1 MSNSSLVQEGLKKS
15 GDWKYET
22 SAVRKSGIKFGGIK
36 YMSFHIVADS
46 CCELTADMKKR
57 GNIEIAPLTLEVG
70 GESILDDETFD
81 QKYFLKR
88 VAECPECPKSACPSP
103 DYFRKSFLNGAER
116 CYAVTLSAQLSGSY
130 NSAVLGANL
139 AQEEN
144 EDLKIHVF
152 NSRSASIGETLI
164 VKKIVECEEAGMSFE
179 RVVETVELYISTQH
193 TYFVLENLETLRKN
207 GRLSKAKA
215 LVASALKIKPV
226 MGATPEGDIVQL
238 DQARGINK
246 ALMKMVDAIVNDA
259 QHVENKTLA
268 ISHCNCP
275 ERAEMVKEAL
285 LERLAVQDVFVLD
298 TQGISSMYANDG
310 GIIIAL

>member
-1 MSNSSLVQEGLKKS
+1 
-15 GDWKYET
+15 
-22 SAVRKSGIKFGGIK
+22 
-36 YMSFHIVADS
+36 MSFHIVADS

-144 EDLKIHVF
+144 ENLKIHVF

-207 GRLSKAKA
+207 GRLSKVKA

-226 MGATPEGDIVQL
+226 MGSTPEGDIVQL
-238 DQARGINK
+238 DQARGINR
-246 ALMKMVDAIVNDA
+246 ALMKMVDAVVNDA
-259 QHVENKTLA
+259 QHVETKTLA
-268 ISHCNCP
+268 VSHCNCP

-298 TQGISSMYANDG
+298 TQGVSSMYANDG
-310 GIIIAL
+310 GIIIVL

>member
-1 MSNSSLVQEGLKKS
+1 
-15 GDWKYET
+15 
-22 SAVRKSGIKFGGIK
+22 
-36 YMSFHIVADS
+36 MSFHIVADS
-46 CCELTADMKKR
+46 CCELTADMKER

-215 LVASALKIKPV
+215 FVASALKIKPV
-226 MGATPEGDIVQL
+226 MGSTPEGDIVQL

-246 ALMKMVDAIVNDA
+246 ALMKMVDAVVNDA
-259 QHVENKTLA
+259 QHVETKTLA
-268 ISHCNCP
+268 VSHCNCP

-285 LERLAVQDVFVLD
+285 LSRLAVKDIFVLD
-298 TQGISSMYANDG
+298 TQGVSSMYANDG

>member
-1 MSNSSLVQEGLKKS
+1 
-15 GDWKYET
+15 
-22 SAVRKSGIKFGGIK
+22 
-36 YMSFHIVADS
+36 MSFHIVADS

-88 VAECPECPKSACPSP
+88 VAECQECPKSACPSP

-179 RVVETVELYISTQH
+179 RVVETVELYISTQN

-207 GRLSKAKA
+207 GRLSKTKA

-226 MGATPEGDIVQL
+226 MGATSEGDIVQL

-298 TQGISSMYANDG
+298 TQGVSSMYANDG

>member
-1 MSNSSLVQEGLKKS
+1 MSYRVIVDSCGELTLQMKE
-15 GDWKYET
+15 
-22 SAVRKSGIKFGGIK
+22 SGIFKTASLSMEVDG
-36 YMSFHIVADS
+36 FH
-46 CCELTADMKKR
+46 
-57 GNIEIAPLTLEVG
+57 
-70 GESILDDETFD
+70 ILDDETFD
-81 QKYFLKR
+81 QADFLRR
-88 VAECPECPKSACPSP
+88 VAASEECPKSSCPSP
-103 DYFRKSFLNGAER
+103 ER
-116 CYAVTLSAQLSGSY
+116 YMELYKCDVDRVYAVTLSGELSGSY

-139 AQEEN
+139 AQEED

-207 GRLSKAKA
+207 GRLSKTKA

-226 MGATPEGDIVQL
+226 MGATSEGDIVQL

-298 TQGISSMYANDG
+298 TQGVSSMYANDG

>member
-1 MSNSSLVQEGLKKS
+1 
-15 GDWKYET
+15 
-22 SAVRKSGIKFGGIK
+22 
-36 YMSFHIVADS
+36 MSFHIVADS

-70 GESILDDETFD
+70 GEYILDDETFD

-226 MGATPEGDIVQL
+226 MGATSEGDIVQL

-298 TQGISSMYANDG
+298 TQGVSSMYANDG

>member
-1 MSNSSLVQEGLKKS
+1 
-15 GDWKYET
+15 
-22 SAVRKSGIKFGGIK
+22 
-36 YMSFHIVADS
+36 MSFHIVADS

-207 GRLSKAKA
+207 GRLSKVKA

-226 MGATPEGDIVQL
+226 MGSTPEGDIVQL
-238 DQARGINK
+238 DQARGINR
-246 ALMKMVDAIVNDA
+246 ALMKMVDAVVNDA
-259 QHVENKTLA
+259 QHVETKTLA
-268 ISHCNCP
+268 VSHCNCP

-298 TQGISSMYANDG
+298 TQGVSSMYANDG
-310 GIIIAL
+310 GIIIVL